1 MSPVSLPGYEES
13 ARDVPEQVSENPSGD
28 PDLAFPN
35 DEVMAPPVFKDKYQ
49 ERKYLKH
56 RLVLAFRIF
65 AKFDLAEG
73 VAGHITLRDP
83 VDPECFWV
91 NPFGRIPQLALQTMK
106 EQNG

>member
-1 MSPVSLPGYEES
+1 MSPVAISQHADP
-13 ARDVPEQVSENPSGD
+13 APKVVKEQSEHRSGD
-28 PDLAFPN
+28 PNLTYPH
-35 DEVMAPPVFKDKYQ
+35 DEVMAPPVFKDRYE

-65 AKFDLAEG
+65 AQFKFAEG

-91 NPFGRIPQLALQTMK
+91 NPFGSPPTHVLDS
-106 EQNG
+106 